1 MESDDFAGAELRRR
15 AVNSPE
21 EPFLFFRDQRG
32 HVSWWSWARAAREL
46 EPGGAAAAP
55 EVAPEVVPEV
65 VRDWLARLARAEAH
79 QVAAAQRLLER
90 LGAGPERDVWLSWRP
105 LEADAERTLALAAVA
120 GGWAVLREPAD
131 PLPAATFAWARPT
144 LIAAPGPELDRL
156 ADDFAALA
164 PRLLGARWRRRRL
177 ARLRA
182 VLVEGGGGEDAR
194 GARWRALGGRPRIL
208 SLAPGGW

>member
-1 MESDDFAGAELRRR
+1 VESDDFAGAALRRR
-15 AVNSPE
+15 AVDSPE
-21 EPFLFFRDQRG
+21 EPFLFYRDERG
-32 HVSWWSWARAAREL
+32 HVAWWSWARAAREL
-46 EPGGAAAAP
+46 DEAAAGRLTP
-55 EVAPEVVPEV
+55 GVAS
-65 VRDWLARLARAEAH
+65 DWLARLAGAGAPE
-79 QVAAAQRLLER
+79 VAAAQRLLER

-208 SLAPGGW
+208 SLAPDGW